1 MNKIEPKT
9 DSVLEWDE
17 EANQYVLTK
26 AYIKGH
32 YEVNYRND
40 GVLDARRRK
49 NSRVVYRVLTARL
62 NQSNAP
68 LALWLLNHTEE
79 GRAFMKDILC
89 EQMEADLASGYNDLG
104 SQNPINLATGQSID
118 RFEIEKNL
126 LCVNADMMVQGVTN
140 YFPFNLFVQ
149 YPYPWNVRQA
159 IYGIK
164 G

>member
-1 MNKIEPKT
+1 MKKIEPYT
-9 DSVLEWDE
+9 DEALEWDE
-17 EANQYVLTK
+17 KSNHYILTK
-26 AYIKGH
+26 AYIKSH
-32 YEVNYRND
+32 YEVNYRDD

-49 NSRVVYRVLTARL
+49 NSNVVYRVLASRL
-62 NQSNAP
+62 CQANTE

-79 GRAFMKDILC
+79 GRTFMRDILG

-104 SQNPINLATGQSID
+104 SQNPINFATGQAID
-118 RFEIEKNL
+118 RFELEKNL
-126 LCVNADMMVQGVTN
+126 LCVNADMLVQGITN

-149 YPYPWNVRQA
+149 YAYPWNVRQA